1 MSNEIG
7 GIDRRGVS
15 VGTGGTSAP
24 KRDAG
29 QTHSGSTAS
38 SAAAGA
44 VQITDAASQL
54 SKLEQTVRT
63 LPEIDS
69 ERVARVSAALAQGTY
84 RPDPQKIADGLIKS
98 EQALAGL
105 PQGKA

>member
-15 VGTGGTSAP
+15 VGAGGTSAP

-29 QTHSGSTAS
+29 QAQTAP
-38 SAAAGA
+38 AAAGSAPGA
-44 VQITDAASQL
+44 VQITDTANQL
-54 SKLEQTVRT
+54 SNLEHTLRT
-63 LPEIDS
+63 LPEVDA
-69 ERVARVSAALAQGTY
+69 ERVARVSTALAQGTY
-84 RPDPQKIADGLIKS
+84 KPDPQKIADGLIKS

-105 PQGKA
+105 PVAKA

>member
-15 VGTGGTSAP
+15 VGAGGTSAP
-24 KRDAG
+24 KRDAD
-29 QTHSGSTAS
+29 QTQAGPA
-38 SAAAGA
+38 AAAGTPGP
-44 VQITDAASQL
+44 VQITDTAAQL
-54 SKLEQTVRT
+54 SKLEQTLRT
-63 LPEIDS
+63 LPEVDS

-105 PQGKA
+105 PASKA